1 MQLVQ
6 EKNISPA
13 LASYVFLLK
22 CLQSLNPMMS
32 HRLLYFTSLKL
43 ILSCNMSNIYY
54 IIVIIDQ
61 FIAPNRRAIDLIL
74 FVWDYPANFSVFP

>member
-1 MQLVQ
+1 MQ

-13 LASYVFLLK
+13 LESYVFLLK

-32 HRLLYFTSLKL
+32 HRLLIFTSLKL

-54 IIVIIDQ
+54 IIVVIDQ
-61 FIAPNRRAIDLIL
+61 FIAPNRGAIDLIL
-74 FVWDYPANFSVFP
+74 FVCL